1 MKPCK
6 DMEEI
11 LWLDVYGELPSG
23 ELSAWQ
29 NHLEVCEGCR
39 QERERMRRLIHRMR
53 ETMHSP
59 ELSQR
64 EQTTLTSAVKRQL
77 KEDRGRGRRLAGLMR
92 RPVSLIPAM
101 AAACLLI
108 AAFGWFGFKEFKTS
122 FQGPDTAGRPSEQQ
136 MIAKNIDILK
146 NLELFEEMD
155 TIRKLVQLGDEK
167 DVM

>member
-23 ELSAWQ
+23 EISVWK
-29 NHLEVCEGCR
+29 NHLESCEGCR
-39 QERERMRRLIHRMR
+39 LERERMRRLIHRMR
-53 ETMHSP
+53 ETMHPP
-59 ELSQR
+59 ELSRQ
-64 EQTTLTSAVKRQL
+64 EQTTLMNTVKRQL
-77 KEDRGRGRRLAGLMR
+77 KEDRGKGHWLAGLMR
-92 RPVSLIPAM
+92 RPVRLIPAM

-108 AAFGWFGFKEFKTS
+108 VALGWFGLKEFKTS
-122 FQGPDTAGRPSEQQ
+122 FQGLDAAGRPSEQQ

-155 TIRKLVQLGDEK
+155 TIQKLVQLGDEK
-167 DVM
+167 DVI

>member
-1 MKPCK
+1 
-6 DMEEI
+6 MEEI

-23 ELSAWQ
+23 ERSAWQ

-64 EQTTLTSAVKRQL
+64 EQTTLTSAIKRQL
-77 KEDRGRGRRLAGLMR
+77 KEDRGRGRWLAGLMR
-92 RPVSLIPAM
+92 RPVRLIPAM

-108 AAFGWFGFKEFKTS
+108 VAFGWFGLKEFKTS
-122 FQGPDTAGRPSEQQ
+122 FQGPDTARRPSEQQ
-136 MIAKNIDILK
+136 MIAKNIDILN

-167 DVM
+167 DVI